1 MYPNLIKFPTLDH
14 FGVTRFL
21 DNSILWS
28 GLWNRQVAMGWRPH
42 TRSWSCRPPH
52 PPTELATSHLY
63 NARKA
68 CAILVGGWP
77 TPLKNDG
84 VKVPTEWKNKKCSK
98 APTRIEMR
106 VLPGAHQRYQHIGRL
121 GDWHN
126 LKPHRWREGS
136 APATDLDHRRSV
148 TKPKVTPTPIA
159 TVYGYCLFR

>member
-68 CAILVGGWP
+68 CAILLVVDL
-77 TPLKNDG
+77 PLWKMMELKSQLNGKIKN
-84 VKVPTEWKNKKCSK
+84 VPKHQPESKCVFS
-98 APTRIEMR
+98 R
-106 VLPGAHQRYQHIGRL
+106 GS
-121 GDWHN
+121 
-126 LKPHRWREGS
+126 S
-136 APATDLDHRRSV
+136 APSTYWQVRRLAQLE
-148 TKPKVTPTPIA
+148 TPPMKRRVSTCHGSWSSEI
-159 TVYGYCLFR
+159 RH

>member
-106 VLPGAHQRYQHIGRL
+106 VLPGAHQRHQHIGTTWNPTDEEKGQHLPRIL
-121 GDWHN
+121 IIGDPSLSQRSPPPQSPQYMGTVCSDN
-126 LKPHRWREGS
+126 L
-136 APATDLDHRRSV
+136 L
-148 TKPKVTPTPIA
+148 
-159 TVYGYCLFR
+159 